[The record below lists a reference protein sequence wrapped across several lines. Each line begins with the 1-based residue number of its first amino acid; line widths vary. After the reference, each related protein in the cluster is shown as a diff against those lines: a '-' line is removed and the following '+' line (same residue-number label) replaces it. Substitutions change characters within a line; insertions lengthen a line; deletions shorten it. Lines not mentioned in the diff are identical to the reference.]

1 MRGCLLIGWI
11 YASRLSLRCRLASP
25 FIMSSRCYHGCQQAL
40 LSVAVT
46 DGWDACWARGQRADE
61 DGLPARPDRA
71 ATKAPILSRIAV
83 MLVIEGLSRRFG
95 AHDVIRA
102 LDLSVESGERLA
114 LRGPNGSGKTTLL
127 RCIAGTLT
135 PSGGAISVGGH
146 PAGSVDAS
154 RLVGVSLSQ
163 ERSFHLRLSGHD
175 QLLFFARLRSASLEE
190 AERDVVALEEELEL
204 VDIAGRRV
212 DKCSTGMVQQLAF
225 ARSLLCGPSLL
236 ILDESTRS
244 LDKQAA
250 ARLWSAL
257 DRRAEVAVIMATH
270 REEDFD
276 RCSRQLDLP
285 L

>member
-1 MRGCLLIGWI
+1 
-11 YASRLSLRCRLASP
+11 
-25 FIMSSRCYHGCQQAL
+25 
-40 LSVAVT
+40 
-46 DGWDACWARGQRADE
+46 
-61 DGLPARPDRA
+61 
-71 ATKAPILSRIAV
+71 

-146 PAGSVDAS
+146 PAGSVNAS

-190 AERDVVALEEELEL
+190 AERDVAALEEELEL

-225 ARSLLCGPSLL
+225 ARSLLFGPSLL
-236 ILDESTRS
+236 VLDESTRS
-244 LDKQAA
+244 LDKQAT
-250 ARLWSAL
+250 ARLWSAVE
-257 DRRAEVAVIMATH
+257 RRADVAVIMATH
-270 REEDFD
+270 REEDYD
-276 RCSRQLDLP
+276 RCSRQLELP

>member
-1 MRGCLLIGWI
+1 
-11 YASRLSLRCRLASP
+11 
-25 FIMSSRCYHGCQQAL
+25 
-40 LSVAVT
+40 
-46 DGWDACWARGQRADE
+46 
-61 DGLPARPDRA
+61 
-71 ATKAPILSRIAV
+71 

-127 RCIAGTLT
+127 RCITGTLM

-236 ILDESTRS
+236 VLDESTRS

>member
-1 MRGCLLIGWI
+1 
-11 YASRLSLRCRLASP
+11 
-25 FIMSSRCYHGCQQAL
+25 
-40 LSVAVT
+40 
-46 DGWDACWARGQRADE
+46 
-61 DGLPARPDRA
+61 
-71 ATKAPILSRIAV
+71 

-204 VDIAGRRV
+204 VDIAARRV